1 LLLIWV
7 EIVASHEDHSRFHW
21 HDKGQRSGTPQSH
34 SCIHD
39 KILEQQRRIGVKQY
53 KITPQVYEDEV
64 EVIMEDPHSRRLLSV
79 SSRADAELE
88 KHQPIRIFLNY
99 DAVGHSTDRDC
110 HSLHDVV
117 KVNNL

>member
-1 LLLIWV
+1 MEPRLGIKQ
-7 EIVASHEDHSRFHW
+7 IV
-21 HDKGQRSGTPQSH
+21 
-34 SCIHD
+34 
-39 KILEQQRRIGVKQY
+39 L
-53 KITPQVYEDEV
+53 QVYEDEV

-79 SSRADAELE
+79 PSRADAELE

-117 KVNNL
+117 KVNTLLCSLASLLCHTYLRKLWHSQTDIQTA